1 MDGAYHALVV
11 QGHAGVG
18 VPGRGTPALDV
29 HPAQGRRGEIHLEDI
44 VEEGARVRLLPGE
57 DVHRPP
63 QEGARAPGAGLAP
76 LAALHRQVHLLP
88 GQPPVLRVVRA
99 LDDLVVHFE
108 GPGFGLGSG
117 VFEEIESQSIERVLE
132 TRAVFVGS
140 PVRPPKVEAG
150 VAEGQAGVPPRAA
163 GALPSTLASAQ
174 FIPPCL
180 SPPLRLGVGV
190 VKRQLWLVCFEISK
204 PWPRPW
210 FEIGDF

>member
-18 VPGRGTPALDV
+18 VPGWGTPALDV
-29 HPAQGRRGEIHLEDI
+29 HPAQSRRGEVHLEDI

-108 GPGFGLGSG
+108 GPGLGGSG
-117 VFEEIESQSIERVLE
+117 FFLRDRESVERVLE
-132 TRAVFVGS
+132 TRGTRALFVGS
-140 PVRPPKVEAG
+140 PVRPAKVEAG
-150 VAEGQAGVPPRAA
+150 VAEGHAGVPPPGGGR
-163 GALPSTLASAQ
+163 PSLDLGLSPIHSSLSQPTLAPWCWCQ
-174 FIPPCL
+174 
-180 SPPLRLGVGV
+180 LRF
-190 VKRQLWLVCFEISK
+190 RNFQ
-204 PWPRPW
+204 W
-210 FEIGDF
+210 FESGRDF